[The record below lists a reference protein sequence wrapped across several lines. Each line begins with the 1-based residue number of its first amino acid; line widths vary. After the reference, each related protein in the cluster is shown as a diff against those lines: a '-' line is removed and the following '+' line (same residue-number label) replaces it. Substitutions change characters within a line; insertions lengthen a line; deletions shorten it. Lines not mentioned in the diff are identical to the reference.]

1 MSHNPVLE
9 LWKCVRP
16 CLLVRYIFKQNLYF
30 VVLILLVGT
39 GVYLLTDLFERIDN
53 FMNSSTGL
61 KVLGMYYLVKTPMI
75 ISQILPAAFLI
86 ATLVQLS
93 LMAKHREVLA
103 MQAGGISPTRLL
115 LVVLSISLFW
125 SGVQLFFSQSLGVSG
140 ERYAASI
147 WQEQVKGR
155 ENVAATLRSLW
166 FWNENRVIYLDEVNV
181 DTGKG
186 RNVSIYTLSEDGSE
200 VKEVVRAEQV
210 DVHKERWDLHQATLY
225 NTDGY
230 IQGSHQELSLPIR
243 QELRVLTVLSE
254 SSDLRQ
260 MSIWQISASIDRLKA
275 AGSNVESLRTM
286 WHSKVAYAGAMLL
299 MGLIAMAL
307 MLWRDNVYINV
318 AVSLVVVFAF
328 YTIYTVGL
336 SAGQKG
342 LLPPIIASWGGLLLS
357 SLPVGLYIL
366 WKIRPHWLRRLLRSL
381 ETRRL
386 HKIRKIASQ

>member
-1 MSHNPVLE
+1 MSDNPVFK
-9 LWKCVRP
+9 LWKRARP
-16 CLLVRYIFKQNLYF
+16 RLLVRYIFRQNLYF
-30 VVLILLVGT
+30 VILILLVGT
-39 GVYLLTDLFERIDN
+39 GVYLLTDLFERVDN

-61 KVLGMYYLVKTPMI
+61 KVMGLYYLVKTPMI

-103 MQAGGISPTRLL
+103 MMAGGISPGRLL
-115 LVVLSISLFW
+115 LVVLGVSLFW
-125 SGVQLFFSQSLGVSG
+125 AGVQLFFSQSLGVSG
-140 ERYAASI
+140 ERYASAI

-155 ENVAATLRSLW
+155 EEAASTLRDLW
-166 FWNENRVIYLDEVNV
+166 FWNENRVIYLGEVRV
-181 DTGKG
+181 KTGEG
-186 RNVSIYTLSEDGSE
+186 ADVSIYSLSEDGSE
-200 VKEVVRAEQV
+200 VKEVIRAEQV
-210 DVHKERWDLHQATLY
+210 QVHEDRWDLLQAIVY

-230 IQGSHQELSLPIR
+230 IQGTHKEISLPIH
-243 QELRVLTVLSE
+243 QELRVLTALSE

-260 MSIWQISASIDRLKA
+260 MSIWQISASIDRLKI

-328 YTIYTVGL
+328 YTVYTVGL

-342 LLPPIIASWGGLLLS
+342 LLPPIIASWGGLILS
-357 SLPVGLYIL
+357 VLPVGSYIL
-366 WKIRPHWLRRLLRSL
+366 WKIRPHWLRRLLRPL
-381 ETRRL
+381 ETRFM
-386 HKIRKIASQ
+386 RKPVA